1 MVQSTHSLSPPPS
14 YSLFS
19 PFQCRSSSDSDGSDN
34 LPPRQIYGTLDQETL
49 LPRPQGPRY
58 PRLLVISVLLL
69 VFAAGFFSNERL
81 ASFTHVPGSLRS
93 RIAWE
98 GLDAAPQCLRY
109 GTREY
114 TSTLTNIPLGF
125 DAIKECRIKP
135 MYIHGRRLFPDRCE
149 DSVCGLHF

>member
-1 MVQSTHSLSPPPS
+1 MAQSTHLRSSPPS
-14 YSLFS
+14 YSHSS
-19 PFQCRSSSDSDGSDN
+19 PCQCRSDGSDN
-34 LPPRQIYGTLDQETL
+34 LPPKQIYGTLDQETL
-49 LPRPQGPRY
+49 LPKHQGPRY
-58 PRLLVISVLLL
+58 PKLLVISVLLL
-69 VFAAGFFSNERL
+69 GFVLGFFSNERL

-125 DAIKECRIKP
+125 DAIKECKNKP
-135 MYIHGRRLFPDRCE
+135 MYIHGKRLFPDRCE
-149 DSVCGLHF
+149 DGVCGLHF